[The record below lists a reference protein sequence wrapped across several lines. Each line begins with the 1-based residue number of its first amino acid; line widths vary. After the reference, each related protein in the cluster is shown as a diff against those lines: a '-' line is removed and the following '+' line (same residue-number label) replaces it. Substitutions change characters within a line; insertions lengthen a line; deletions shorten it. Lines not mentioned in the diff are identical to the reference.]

1 MTPESE
7 PIPPRKSV
15 ALSVAL
21 GMALFLVVLCL
32 LVLSAGF
39 DASKFIYVDF

>member
-1 MTPESE
+1 MTADDPA
-7 PIPPRKSV
+7 IPQRKSV
-15 ALSVAL
+15 ALSVIL
-21 GMALFLVVLCL
+21 GLVLFLLVLCL

>member
-1 MTPESE
+1 MTQDVLD
-7 PIPPRKSV
+7 IPPRKSV
-15 ALSVAL
+15 ALSVLL
-21 GMALFLVVLCL
+21 GMVLFLLVLCL

>member
-1 MTPESE
+1 MRPEDE
-7 PIPPRKSV
+7 AVPARKSP
-15 ALSVAL
+15 ALSVLL
-21 GMALFLVVLCL
+21 GLALFLVVLCL

>member
-1 MTPESE
+1 MTPDG
-7 PIPPRKSV
+7 PDIPPRKSL
-15 ALSVAL
+15 ALSVFL
-21 GMALFLVVLCL
+21 GMVLFLLVLCL

>member
-1 MTPESE
+1 MSRDSTAE
-7 PIPPRKSV
+7 PPAKSRT
-15 ALSVAL
+15 LSVAL
-21 GMALFLVVLCL
+21 GLGLFLLLLAL